1 MPKDGWYYFFCSL
14 PDKTIFMEGNG
25 ILSLNI
31 PPTNKIRVVIIGG
44 GFGGINLIKK
54 LRKKGFQVVLFDK
67 HNYHTF
73 QPLLYQVATAGLQP
87 DSIAG
92 PLRDVFSG
100 YPDFYFRVMRVLSI
114 DPDNN
119 MVVTPAGNLSYDYL
133 VIAGGSRPNFFG
145 NRKTESYALP
155 LKSIPDALNLRSHLM
170 ESLEAA
176 NMTLDLIARK
186 ALMTMV
192 LVGGGPTG
200 VETAGALAE
209 LRKHVL
215 PKDYPELDFSDMK
228 IYLLEGLDRLLP
240 QMSEKASAR
249 AKRDLEKMGVQVH
262 LKTMVDSYDGK
273 MLRLKND
280 DAPIHT
286 AIVIWS
292 AGVMSEAF
300 PGLKPEWLEK
310 GRILTDE
317 NCRVKGSPNI
327 FAIGDLSLMKTADY
341 PKGHPGLAQVAI
353 QMGKYVG
360 THLPDFYK
368 GVGVKPFRYFDK
380 GSLAT
385 IGRGKAVADLPG
397 RLYFGGRPAWWIW
410 LFVHISYLVSFRNKL
425 LVFANWIWNY
435 FTFDKGNRL
444 IIRPY
449 VRKDDPMARDTALTN
464 VAEEATVVH

>member
-1 MPKDGWYYFFCSL
+1 
-14 PDKTIFMEGNG
+14 MEKNG

-31 PPTNKIRVVIIGG
+31 PNTNKLRVVVIGG

-54 LRKKGFQVVLFDK
+54 LRHKGLQIVLFDK

-92 PLRDVFSG
+92 PLRDIFSG
-100 YPDFYFRVMRVLSI
+100 YEDFHFRLMKVLSI

-119 MVVTPAGNLSYDYL
+119 VVVTPAGNLSYDFL

-145 NRKTESYALP
+145 NRQTERYALP
-155 LKSIPDALNLRSHLM
+155 LKSIPDALNLRTHLLQ
-170 ESLEAA
+170 SLETA
-176 NMTLDLIARK
+176 NMTLDPIARK
-186 ALMTMV
+186 ALMTIV

-209 LRKHVL
+209 LRKYVL
-215 PKDYPELDFSDMK
+215 PKDYPRLDFSEMK
-228 IYLLEGLDRLLP
+228 IYLVEGTDRLLP
-240 QMSEKASAR
+240 QMSSKASAR
-249 AKRDLEKMGVQVH
+249 AKRDLEKMGVIIQ
-262 LKTMVDSYDGK
+262 LNTMVAIYDGEAIRYK
-273 MLRLKND
+273 TGN
-280 DAPIHT
+280 PVET
-286 AIVIWS
+286 ATVVWS

-310 GRILTDE
+310 GRLLTDQH
-317 NCRVKGSPNI
+317 CRLLNSQNI
-327 FAIGDLSLMKTADY
+327 FAIGDLALMKTAEY

-360 THLPDFYK
+360 THLIDLYK
-368 GVGVKPFRYFDK
+368 GVTIKPFRYFDK

-385 IGRGKAVADLPG
+385 IGRGKAVADLP
-397 RLYFGGRPAWWIW
+397 RHLHFGGRPAWWIW

-425 LVFANWIWNY
+425 LVFANWFWNY

-449 VRKDDPMARDTALTN
+449 AQKDDPIAREIALSN
-464 VAEEATVVH
+464 VPDETTVIH